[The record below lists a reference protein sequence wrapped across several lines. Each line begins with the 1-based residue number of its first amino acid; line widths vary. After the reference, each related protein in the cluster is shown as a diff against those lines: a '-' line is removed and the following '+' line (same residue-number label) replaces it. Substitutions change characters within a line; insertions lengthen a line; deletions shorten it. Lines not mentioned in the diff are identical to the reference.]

1 MSSVKKQKISSI
13 SKAKSIEEIGDFWDT
28 HSLADHWDDTREAS
42 FTVRAT
48 RRMRVTIDSEVYG
61 KVEALARERG
71 ISPETLVNLWV
82 VEHLKKVG
90 RPNKTVHRIADKP
103 RSR

>member
-13 SKAKSIEEIGDFWDT
+13 SKANSIEEIGDFWDT
-28 HSLADHWDDTREAS
+28 HSLADHWGDTRGAS

-48 RRMRVTIDSEVYG
+48 RRMRVTIDSEVYSQIE
-61 KVEALARERG
+61 VLARQRG

-82 VEHLKKVG
+82 VKHLKKVG
-90 RPNKTVHRIADKP
+90 RPNKTLHRIADKP
-103 RSR
+103 GSR

>member
-1 MSSVKKQKISSI
+1 MSDAKKERVTSI

-28 HSLADHWDDTREAS
+28 HSLADHWSDTREVS

-48 RRMRVTIDSEVYG
+48 RRRRVTIDPQVYSQI
-61 KVEALARERG
+61 EALAHQRG

-82 VEHLKKVG
+82 VEHLRKGPKAQQ
-90 RPNKTVHRIADKP
+90 AD
-103 RSR
+103 